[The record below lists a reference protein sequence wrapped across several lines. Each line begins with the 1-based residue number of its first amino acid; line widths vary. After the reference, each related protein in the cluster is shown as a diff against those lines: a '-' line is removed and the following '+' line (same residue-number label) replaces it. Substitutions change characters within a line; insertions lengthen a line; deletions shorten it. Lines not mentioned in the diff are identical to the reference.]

1 MKRFLIIFL
10 LLSIVFC
17 SSCIKIK
24 NSTNLTFDEIFV
36 SVTEKELSDFDNW
49 LTKEVGLD
57 WVPSYLVLDG
67 HNVLGIIKGGLS
79 ASETKEKLVELKN
92 NPMNI
97 LMCDLDIYN
106 PFSKTTTTFIQTL
119 PETGLNIIEV
129 HMIGCKDCEEVD
141 GIPGEYRHPKLD
153 ENGEFIDGEYETII
167 ITGNE
172 LCSTDEIR
180 QAIDANFYRYYVR
193 STNEDIIEKYI

>member
-1 MKRFLIIFL
+1 
-10 LLSIVFC
+10 
-17 SSCIKIK
+17 
-24 NSTNLTFDEIFV
+24 
-36 SVTEKELSDFDNW
+36 
-49 LTKEVGLD
+49 
-57 WVPSYLVLDG
+57 
-67 HNVLGIIKGGLS
+67 
-79 ASETKEKLVELKN
+79 
-92 NPMNI
+92 
-97 LMCDLDIYN
+97 
-106 PFSKTTTTFIQTL
+106 
-119 PETGLNIIEV
+119 
-129 HMIGCKDCEEVD
+129 MIGCKDCEEVD